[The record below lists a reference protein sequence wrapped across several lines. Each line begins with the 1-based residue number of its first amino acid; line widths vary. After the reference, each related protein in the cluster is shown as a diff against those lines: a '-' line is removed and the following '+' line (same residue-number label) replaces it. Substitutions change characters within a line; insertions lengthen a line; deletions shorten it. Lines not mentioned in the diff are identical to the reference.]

1 MNVIDVVCNADEVQK
16 FQDTL
21 HIIINNGVD
30 LEVALRAKGT
40 GSTLYCKNSLNV
52 VDFETEYTHQNVTK
66 EFFLENRGRK
76 PMKISWART
85 TKLAK
90 PKKGEPKPGDTGKKV
105 GTNESMGTDPRDDE
119 EVKWVFDVVPATM
132 SLNPKMGY
140 KVQFRANSFNV
151 GKVLE
156 NW

>member
-1 MNVIDVVCNADEVQK
+1 
-16 FQDTL
+16 
-21 HIIINNGVD
+21 
-30 LEVALRAKGT
+30 
-40 GSTLYCKNSLNV
+40 
-52 VDFETEYTHQNVTK
+52 
-66 EFFLENRGRK
+66 
-76 PMKISWART
+76 
-85 TKLAK
+85 
-90 PKKGEPKPGDTGKKV
+90 
-105 GTNESMGTDPRDDE
+105 MGTDPRDDE

>member
-1 MNVIDVVCNADEVQK
+1 
-16 FQDTL
+16 
-21 HIIINNGVD
+21 
-30 LEVALRAKGT
+30 
-40 GSTLYCKNSLNV
+40 
-52 VDFETEYTHQNVTK
+52 
-66 EFFLENRGRK
+66 
-76 PMKISWART
+76 MKISWART

-90 PKKGEPKPGDTGKKV
+90 PKKGEAKAGDAGKKP